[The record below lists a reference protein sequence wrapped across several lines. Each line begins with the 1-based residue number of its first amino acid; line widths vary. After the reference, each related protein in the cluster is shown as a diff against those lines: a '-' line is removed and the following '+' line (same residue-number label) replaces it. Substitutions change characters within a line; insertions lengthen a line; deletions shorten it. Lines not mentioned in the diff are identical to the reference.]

1 MAGNRQSSGEPSPAL
16 RQLVGEARRV
26 RSRLAGSPRQMHAA
40 LAGLTVRPPSL
51 RIVPPPLP
59 PEETARLRFVRE
71 VIERLDGP
79 ILRYSV
85 RLELYK
91 LARRLGLSL
100 FDANL
105 MIAQAQHARADS
117 PAADPPGS
125 PIALRPWMI
134 PALVVLTTQ
143 AAILGAG
150 WAIFC

>member
-1 MAGNRQSSGEPSPAL
+1 MAANVESSSDPSCAV

-40 LAGLTVRPPSL
+40 LRDLTVRPPAT
-51 RIVPPPLP
+51 RIVPSPLP
-59 PEETARLRFVRE
+59 PEETARLRFARE

-79 ILRYSV
+79 ILRYSM
-85 RLELYK
+85 RLDLYK

-105 MIAQAQHARADS
+105 IIAQAQHARCDRG
-117 PAADPPGS
+117 AAESTAAPR
-125 PIALRPWMI
+125 AWMI
-134 PALVVLTTQ
+134 PALAVVTTQ